1 MPKLFKLT
9 VTVIMIR
16 VRVRQ
21 VQVFGGCAQMPLF
34 LNLSP
39 RPVTQAELSDLK
51 ARVLRGP
58 VLVEF
63 EWTALAWSNAGG
75 GGQTHAQA
83 AGAERPR
90 RH

>member
-16 VRVRQ
+16 Q
-21 VQVFGGCAQMPLF
+21 VQVFGGGAQLPLF

-39 RPVTQAELSDLK
+39 RPVTQAELRGLK
-51 ARVLRGP
+51 AR

>member
-9 VTVIMIR
+9 VTVIMI
-16 VRVRQ
+16 RQ

-39 RPVTQAELSDLK
+39 RPVTQADLRDLK
-51 ARVLRGP
+51 AR

-63 EWTALAWSNAGG
+63 EWTTLAWSKAGG

>member
-9 VTVIMIR
+9 VTVIMI
-16 VRVRQ
+16 RQ

-39 RPVTQAELSDLK
+39 RPVTQAELRDLK
-51 ARVLRGP
+51 AR

-63 EWTALAWSNAGG
+63 EWTTLAWSKAGG
-75 GGQTHAQA
+75 GGQTHAEA